1 MSPTSAILK
10 TEIIRGLESLGED
23 GLDEVRTYVA
33 ALVHAT
39 SRRGSARK
47 SLAGIWKERGFERL
61 SDLEG
66 GIREAREELGDAIA
80 RRRL

>member
-10 TEIIRGLESLGED
+10 SEIIRGLENLGES
-23 GLDEVRTYVA
+23 GLDEVRAHVA
-33 ALVHAT
+33 ALVEAKG
-39 SRRGSARK
+39 RRGSSRE
-47 SLAGIWKERGFERL
+47 SLAGIWKERGFDRL

-66 GIREAREELGDAIA
+66 EIREAREELNDAIA